1 MSEANAD
8 LDAWITQWE
17 IKVGTP
23 IDPEGVAALDL
34 ADYRALLQSVAD
46 RAARGLE
53 GNQIRTVIT
62 KKGESGA
69 WAFRDGM
76 SRGVHV
82 IVVTQG
88 MIERIQRLA
97 RAVHNATLQ
106 LLHHQE
112 TPLDFIALWGPLP
125 RDSAHALGF
134 AQFLAHVAFVLLV
147 NHELAHIV
155 IGHGYYAGA
164 TGEAAPIDEGEEL
177 AATSD
182 VLAAVQDRVPGNKL
196 RSQAFETDA
205 DMHALL
211 WTDDYLL
218 SFNPDSPF
226 LDTIDEAT
234 KAVHLELAQREDA
247 RRFVLIAASWVM
259 FGALRGSLTTP
270 KALSVGS
277 THPPLG
283 MRLMTMLHNESAI
296 ASDRSKS
303 DVPPLFNAASFGAL
317 VFTHAF
323 KPRPTMQEALD
334 ELGVSHA
341 RSQWDALMAH
351 HDRLIAER
359 KRFERLLRPLRLLG
373 MREVNWWSPAP
384 AHFR

>member
-1 MSEANAD
+1 MSVANAD
-8 LDAWITQWE
+8 FDAWIKKWE
-17 IKVGTP
+17 YMVGTP
-23 IDPEGVAALDL
+23 VDPEGVTALDL
-34 ADYRALLQSVAD
+34 ADYRDLLQSVAD
-46 RAARGLE
+46 RAARGLK
-53 GNQIRTVIT
+53 GNQILTVVT
-62 KKGESGA
+62 NKRESGA

-82 IVVTQG
+82 IVVTQR
-88 MIERIQRLA
+88 MIERIQQLA
-97 RAVHNATLQ
+97 QAVHNATLQ

-112 TPLDFIALWGPLP
+112 TPPDFIALWGGLP
-125 RDSAHALGF
+125 RDSAHAVGF
-134 AQFLAHVAFVLLV
+134 AQFLAHVAYVLLV

-164 TGEAAPIDEGEEL
+164 TGEAAPIDEEEEL
-177 AATSD
+177 GATSD
-182 VLAAVQDRVPGNKL
+182 VLAAVQGHMAGNKL

-226 LDTIDEAT
+226 LDTLDGAT

-259 FGALRGSLTTP
+259 FCALGGTLPTP
-270 KALSVGS
+270 EALSIG

-283 MRLMTMLHNESAI
+283 MRLMSMLHNESSI

-303 DVPPLFNAASFGAL
+303 DVSPLFNAASFGAL

-334 ELGVSHA
+334 GLGVSEA
-341 RSQWDALMAH
+341 MSQWAALMAH
-351 HDRLIAER
+351 HERLIVER
-359 KRFERLLRPLRLLG
+359 KRFETLLRPLRLLG